1 MALTNCTIT
10 SASLT
15 VTAGQDLGSTPDQ
28 VLVITPNT
36 GYVVS
41 AADFTNNSGSVNGIT
56 SITLTN
62 SGNAY
67 EANNTVLVT
76 CNVDDNFSTSSNVTL
91 TIDIDGEAKLAEA
104 LEYTIAGSLVQT
116 ICSTSLKEN
125 TTFNG
130 SGAEGDTSL
139 LFTKVV
145 TVSNTSTH
153 FFPTTPSIVL
163 HSVGNYASNYTRE
176 AVNQVYTNGRL
187 TSVTL
192 KLYWTHPA
200 ENVAGHTITID
211 CPQVAIPTPK
221 SLIRTS
227 SIITSPLDT
236 KGGTRTLCIGG
247 TLGASYVITVTDGS
261 DSDTYDFTTATFT
274 SASTTLTG
282 VIDSTGTFCKEIVF
296 PANNSGS
303 TYTITVAGGSSPA
316 TNTTQG
322 GTGNNNP
329 FTHTISQSTPVSLV
343 VTATGSGFSYAYS
356 NNSISVSPG
365 GYYLDTNGDPYNELA
380 FNTNITKN
388 GGGNIFLRRQPVF
401 SNSTAYDTVGGN
413 DFTNT
418 IASSNNSMSFNI
430 GNLTATGSGTSTV
443 NVSGSL
449 YVTTGGTASVSS
461 VLNAANFINNAP
473 ITQAITS
480 QVSIANNT
488 ATTISLNAT
497 DLDNDP
503 LTYSVVSAPSKGSV
517 TIDTLGVATYTPAG
531 TLSSGADS
539 FTFKVNDGIQD
550 SNVSTVN
557 VYIQSS
563 GQGGS
568 TYSTPQVRWYQMDTE
583 ASSPA
588 YGLITNSSYQGT
600 ATITN
605 FANGNSSFNV
615 QITDWIVTIQSG
627 TMPSYVDNM
636 GDVTIKYV
644 LKLVNGNSV
653 VAGPTVMNKL
663 SGNVSGTN
671 YSVGAMGATLG
682 TSITTISVP
691 GNINT
696 SQEYRLEFMV
706 EYDNI
711 QQ

>member
-62 SGNAY
+62 SGSAY
-67 EANNTVLVT
+67 EASNKVLVT

-145 TVSNTSTH
+145 TVSNTLTH

-211 CPQVAIPTPK
+211 CPQVTIPTPK
-221 SLIRTS
+221 TLITDLFVDESAIDSKGGRRSITITGNSGATFSLTITRTS
-227 SIITSPLDT
+227 N
-236 KGGTRTLCIGG
+236 
-247 TLGASYVITVTDGS
+247 
-261 DSDTYDFTTATFT
+261 SDTYDFTTNTFT
-274 SASTTLTG
+274 SSSTVLTGTIPASGSVGAFVIIPTNSSGDTYNFSCVGTGSTTT
-282 VIDSTGTFCKEIVF
+282 S
-296 PANNSGS
+296 AGS
-303 TYTITVAGGSSPA
+303 TSD
-316 TNTTQG
+316 NTA
-322 GTGNNNP
+322 
-329 FTHTISQSTPVSLV
+329 FTASISQGTPISLV
-343 VTATGSGFSYAYS
+343 VNSTQENNPAFFSIASANNTCSLTSGGVYTTVNGEPQYPKAL
-356 NNSISVSPG
+356 SIAISRV
-365 GYYLDTNGDPYNELA
+365 
-380 FNTNITKN
+380 
-388 GGGNIFLRRQPVF
+388 GGGNIKIRKQPEF
-401 SNSTAYDTVGGN
+401 IDLNGN
-413 DFTNT
+413 AVDFTN
-418 IASSNNSMSFNI
+418 IDSGSNGGTEWSISD
-430 GNLTATGSGTSTV
+430 LAATGDGTSTV
-443 NVSGSL
+443 TVAGSF
-449 YVTTGGTASVSS
+449 YAIEAGTSS
-461 VLNAANFINNAP
+461 VTSVFNINNVVNTPPVASS
-473 ITQAITS
+473 ITS

-488 ATTISLNAT
+488 ATTISLTAV
-497 DLDNDP
+497 DHDNDP
-503 LTYSVVSAPSKGSV
+503 LTYSVVSAPSKGSA
-517 TIDTLGVATYTPAG
+517 TINTLGVATYTPAG
-531 TLSSGADS
+531 ALSSGADS
-539 FTFKVNDGIQD
+539 FTYKVNDGYQD
-550 SNVSTVN
+550 SNTATVN
-557 VYIQSS
+557 VYIQGS

-600 ATITN
+600 AAIGN
-605 FANGNSSFNV
+605 FGNGSSSFNV
-615 QITDWIVTIQSG
+615 QITDWTVTIGSG

-636 GDVTIKYV
+636 GDITIKYV
-644 LKLVNGNSV
+644 LKLVSNNSV

-663 SGNVSGTN
+663 SGNISGTN
-671 YSVGAMGATLG
+671 YSVGAMGATIG
-682 TSITTISVP
+682 TSITQISVP